1 MSQFYFL
8 SILFNAF
15 SGFVLFTDNGEGES
29 SLEERLNIP
38 VNNGTFRLVV
48 GILTL
53 ITGLL
58 KLLSSV
64 HGDTP
69 VVGDL
74 VPALAGL
81 VSGFILVF
89 AYYDERAASDTGK
102 FRVFGGAVLR
112 HKKWAGL
119 AAIAAAAL
127 HFLFPQA
134 LLL

>member
-1 MSQFYFL
+1 MIQFYFL

-15 SGFVLFTDNGEGES
+15 SGFILFTENSEGES
-29 SLEERLNIP
+29 SLEERLKIP

-48 GILTL
+48 GILAL

-64 HGDTP
+64 HGDIP

-74 VPALAGL
+74 VPAIAGL
-81 VSGFILVF
+81 LSGFILVF
-89 AYYDERAASDTGK
+89 AYYDERAVDDTGK
-102 FRVFGGAVLR
+102 FKAFGGAILR
-112 HKKWAGL
+112 HKKWVGL
-119 AAIAAAAL
+119 VAIIAAAL